1 MLARFLH
8 DSPLVRVS
16 REIARDMA
24 RDMNSVFDFPITAPA
39 FAARP
44 FAGGPFTGA
53 GVPAIN
59 LWRTDDAFHAEAELP
74 GYRMEDIEILTTE
87 DSLTLR
93 GTRQITTPENASV
106 LRAERAAGAFERTVS
121 LPVGIDVDR
130 VGATLRDGV
139 LRITLPLAAEV
150 RPRRVSIQ
158 VQDPVHPQVRG
169 QIQGMSNADAGSN
182 G

>member
-8 DSPLVRVS
+8 DSPLARVS

-24 RDMNSVFDFPITAPA
+24 RDMNSVFDFPMAAPA

-44 FAGGPFTGA
+44 FASGPIAGA
-53 GVPAIN
+53 GVPTLN
-59 LWRTDDAFHAEAELP
+59 VWRTDDALHAEAELP
-74 GYRMEDIEILTTE
+74 GYRMDDIEILATE
-87 DSLTLR
+87 DTLTLR

-106 LRAERAAGAFERTVS
+106 LRAERAVGAFERTIS
-121 LPVGIDVDR
+121 LPVAIDMDR

-139 LRITLPLAAEV
+139 LHITLPLAAEV

-158 VQDPVHPQVRG
+158 VQDQAPRRG
-169 QIQGMSNADAGSN
+169 QIEATTNTDAQPNA
-182 G
+182 